1 MWCPEEE
8 KNEKEKREEKSMPAL
23 FMEINRQY
31 GMRCMQRIR
40 EIGIQQGQMPIIMI
54 VYRHNGCSQK
64 EIAEWMGVT
73 PPTVNVSIQRLEK
86 ADIVCRKRDDKD
98 QRIMRVYLTENGR
111 KIVEELQQESKAVE
125 KVMFSN
131 FSEAELCLLRR
142 FFGQILDNISEKYVT
157 DGQIKRL
164 DVAGCPV
171 TVWTQLLLH
180 KNKWRSPA
188 INVFIEFYKE
198 VMQR

>member
-8 KNEKEKREEKSMPAL
+8 KKEKREEKSMPAL

-54 VYRHNGCSQK
+54 VYRN
-64 EIAEWMGVT
+64 
-73 PPTVNVSIQRLEK
+73 N
-86 ADIVCRKRDDKD
+86 
-98 QRIMRVYLTENGR
+98 
-111 KIVEELQQESKAVE
+111 VEELQQESKAVE

-142 FFGQILDNISEKYVT
+142 FFGQILDNISE
-157 DGQIKRL
+157 I
-164 DVAGCPV
+164 PV
-171 TVWTQLLLH
+171 
-180 KNKWRSPA
+180 NR
-188 INVFIEFYKE
+188 
-198 VMQR
+198 

>member
-98 QRIMRVYLTENGR
+98 QRIMRVYLTENGKKNR
-111 KIVEELQQESKAVE
+111 GRAPAGKQSCGESDVQQFQRSGAMSFT
-125 KVMFSN
+125 KVFWADS
-131 FSEAELCLLRR
+131 
-142 FFGQILDNISEKYVT
+142 G
-157 DGQIKRL
+157 
-164 DVAGCPV
+164 
-171 TVWTQLLLH
+171 
-180 KNKWRSPA
+180 
-188 INVFIEFYKE
+188 
-198 VMQR
+198 

>member
-1 MWCPEEE
+1 MWCPEDE

-54 VYRHNGCSQK
+54 VYRNNGCSQK
-64 EIAEWMGVT
+64 EIAERMGVT

-98 QRIMRVYLTENGR
+98 PVSYTHLTLPTILRV
-111 KIVEELQQESKAVE
+111 
-125 KVMFSN
+125 
-131 FSEAELCLLRR
+131 
-142 FFGQILDNISEKYVT
+142 
-157 DGQIKRL
+157 
-164 DVAGCPV
+164 
-171 TVWTQLLLH
+171 
-180 KNKWRSPA
+180 
-188 INVFIEFYKE
+188 
-198 VMQR
+198 

>member
-8 KNEKEKREEKSMPAL
+8 KKEKREEKSMPAL

-73 PPTVNVSIQRLEK
+73 PPTVNVSIQRLGNTYCYEFRFI
-86 ADIVCRKRDDKD
+86 DCHITYRWS
-98 QRIMRVYLTENGR
+98 
-111 KIVEELQQESKAVE
+111 LQ
-125 KVMFSN
+125 
-131 FSEAELCLLRR
+131 
-142 FFGQILDNISEKYVT
+142 G
-157 DGQIKRL
+157 
-164 DVAGCPV
+164 
-171 TVWTQLLLH
+171 
-180 KNKWRSPA
+180 KNRA
-188 INVFIEFYKE
+188 T
-198 VMQR
+198 R

>member
-8 KNEKEKREEKSMPAL
+8 KKEKREEKSMPAL

-54 VYRHNGCSQK
+54 VYRNNGCSQK
-64 EIAEWMGVT
+64 EIAECMGVT

-125 KVMFSN
+125 KVMFSK
-131 FSEAELCLLRR
+131 FQRSRAMSFTKVFWADSIIFRR
-142 FFGQILDNISEKYVT
+142 YLSTGRN
-157 DGQIKRL
+157 
-164 DVAGCPV
+164 
-171 TVWTQLLLH
+171 
-180 KNKWRSPA
+180 
-188 INVFIEFYKE
+188 
-198 VMQR
+198 

>member
-111 KIVEELQQESKAVE
+111 KIRGRAPAGKQSCGESDVQQFQRSGAMSFT
-125 KVMFSN
+125 KVFWADS
-131 FSEAELCLLRR
+131 
-142 FFGQILDNISEKYVT
+142 G
-157 DGQIKRL
+157 
-164 DVAGCPV
+164 
-171 TVWTQLLLH
+171 
-180 KNKWRSPA
+180 
-188 INVFIEFYKE
+188 
-198 VMQR
+198 

>member
-1 MWCPEEE
+1 MISQANQKNNIRPERGQRPEGSEVMWCPEEE

-54 VYRHNGCSQK
+54 VYRNNGCSQK
-64 EIAEWMGVT
+64 KIAECMGVT

-86 ADIVCRKRDDKD
+86 ADIVCRRRDDKD
-98 QRIMRVYLTENGR
+98 QRIMRVYLTENGK

-125 KVMFSN
+125 KVMLATSAKRSYVFYEG
-131 FSEAELCLLRR
+131 FLGRFWIIFRR
-142 FFGQILDNISEKYVT
+142 YLSTGRN
-157 DGQIKRL
+157 
-164 DVAGCPV
+164 
-171 TVWTQLLLH
+171 
-180 KNKWRSPA
+180 
-188 INVFIEFYKE
+188 
-198 VMQR
+198 

>member
-8 KNEKEKREEKSMPAL
+8 KKEKREEKSMPAL

-64 EIAEWMGVT
+64 EIAEWMCVT
-73 PPTVNVSIQRLEK
+73 PPTV
-86 ADIVCRKRDDKD
+86 
-98 QRIMRVYLTENGR
+98 MRVYLTENGR

-142 FFGQILDNISEKYVT
+142 FFGQILDNISE
-157 DGQIKRL
+157 I
-164 DVAGCPV
+164 PV
-171 TVWTQLLLH
+171 
-180 KNKWRSPA
+180 NR
-188 INVFIEFYKE
+188 
-198 VMQR
+198 

>member
-8 KNEKEKREEKSMPAL
+8 KKEKREEKSMPAL

-54 VYRHNGCSQK
+54 VYRH
-64 EIAEWMGVT
+64 
-73 PPTVNVSIQRLEK
+73 VSIQRLEK

-142 FFGQILDNISEKYVT
+142 FFGQILDNISE
-157 DGQIKRL
+157 I
-164 DVAGCPV
+164 PV
-171 TVWTQLLLH
+171 
-180 KNKWRSPA
+180 NR
-188 INVFIEFYKE
+188 
-198 VMQR
+198 

>member
-1 MWCPEEE
+1 MWCQEEE

-54 VYRHNGCSQK
+54 VYRNNGCSQK
-64 EIAEWMGVT
+64 EIAECMGVT

-142 FFGQILDNISEKYVT
+142 FFGQILDNISE
-157 DGQIKRL
+157 I
-164 DVAGCPV
+164 PV
-171 TVWTQLLLH
+171 
-180 KNKWRSPA
+180 NR
-188 INVFIEFYKE
+188 
-198 VMQR
+198 

>member
-1 MWCPEEE
+1 MVPRRGEERKTRRE
-8 KNEKEKREEKSMPAL
+8 KHACAL
-23 FMEINRQY
+23 YGDQPPIWYEMYAAYTGNRY
-31 GMRCMQRIR
+31 
-40 EIGIQQGQMPIIMI
+40 QQGQMPIIMI
-54 VYRHNGCSQK
+54 VYRRNGCSQK

-142 FFGQILDNISEKYVT
+142 FFGQILDNISE
-157 DGQIKRL
+157 I
-164 DVAGCPV
+164 PV
-171 TVWTQLLLH
+171 
-180 KNKWRSPA
+180 NR
-188 INVFIEFYKE
+188 
-198 VMQR
+198 

>member
-1 MWCPEEE
+1 MKLCGAQKRRRK
-8 KNEKEKREEKSMPAL
+8 KNEKRKACLRSLWRSTANM
-23 FMEINRQY
+23 
-31 GMRCMQRIR
+31 
-40 EIGIQQGQMPIIMI
+40 
-54 VYRHNGCSQK
+54 
-64 EIAEWMGVT
+64 EIAECMGVT

-142 FFGQILDNISEKYVT
+142 FFGQILDNISE
-157 DGQIKRL
+157 I
-164 DVAGCPV
+164 PV
-171 TVWTQLLLH
+171 
-180 KNKWRSPA
+180 NR
-188 INVFIEFYKE
+188 
-198 VMQR
+198 

>member
-8 KNEKEKREEKSMPAL
+8 KKEKREEKSMPAL

-64 EIAEWMGVT
+64 EIAERMGVT

-98 QRIMRVYLTENGR
+98 QRIMRVYLTENGK
-111 KIVEELQQESKAVE
+111 KIVEELLQESKAVE

-142 FFGQILDNISEKYVT
+142 SFGQILDNISE
-157 DGQIKRL
+157 I
-164 DVAGCPV
+164 PV
-171 TVWTQLLLH
+171 
-180 KNKWRSPA
+180 NR
-188 INVFIEFYKE
+188 
-198 VMQR
+198 

>member
-8 KNEKEKREEKSMPAL
+8 KKEKREEKSMPAL

-98 QRIMRVYLTENGR
+98 QTHHACISDR
-111 KIVEELQQESKAVE
+111 KRKKNRGGAPAGKQSCGESDVQQFQRSRAMSFT
-125 KVMFSN
+125 KVFWADS
-131 FSEAELCLLRR
+131 
-142 FFGQILDNISEKYVT
+142 G
-157 DGQIKRL
+157 
-164 DVAGCPV
+164 
-171 TVWTQLLLH
+171 
-180 KNKWRSPA
+180 
-188 INVFIEFYKE
+188 
-198 VMQR
+198 